1 MSKIESFSNDQGIS
15 QEILINNVGNQVI
28 KWLKKNI
35 TSLNNKKFLILIGKG
50 NNGSDGL
57 TIAKKLLPIVK
68 NVFVAAPIGRSED
81 NYIKNFISAGG
92 EVYGIKK
99 NINIKAFEEALNTT
113 DIVIDCIFGTGIN
126 KSINHPLDIF
136 FNMVN
141 ESKKPVIALD
151 IPSGINPNTGEND
164 KNSLKVHTTLMLGF
178 PKFGCVNN
186 QNPKIVGN
194 LQILDIGLS
203 KNSPINIQ
211 SHWITQKLV
220 SEMLPKRDPAGYKN
234 IFGNVGIIAGSNQ
247 YKGACILTTLG
258 SIYSGVGICTVIT
271 NKSLIKNIL
280 NSVPEAIFIELPED
294 DKTQI
299 IDPYKSLKKLVPLFQ
314 KNKFS
319 SLVIGPGL
327 SLSKET
333 EIFVNKILEKTP
345 NNIPIIIDADAITI
359 ISKIKQKF
367 KDHINT
373 SNIIVTPHIGELQ
386 KMTGI
391 SKNKIVKNRFEIVK
405 EYAKKERINV
415 VSKGAPTIIASPDGS
430 TFISPWV
437 NSGLSKAGSGDILS
451 GLIGGLAAQPDMN
464 SINASVIG
472 VFIHGLAAEN
482 SKKKFGEHSMR
493 LTELTKEIALAFRDI
508 ENYPPDR
515 NFFN

>member
-1 MSKIESFSNDQGIS
+1 MSIIESFSNDQGIS
-15 QEILINNVGNQVI
+15 QEILINNVGTQVI

-35 TSLNNKKFLILIGKG
+35 TFLNNKKILILIGKG

-57 TIAKKLLPIVK
+57 IIAERLLPIVK
-68 NVFVAAPIGRSED
+68 NVFVIAPIGRSED
-81 NYIKNFISAGG
+81 NYTKNFISAGG

-99 NINIKAFEEALNTT
+99 NINVKAFEEILNAT
-113 DIVIDCIFGTGIN
+113 DIVIDCVFGTGIN
-126 KSINHPLDIF
+126 KTIDHPLDIF
-136 FNMVN
+136 FNLVN

-151 IPSGINPNTGEND
+151 IPSGVNPNTGEND
-164 KNSLKVHTTLMLGF
+164 KNSLMVHTTLMLGL

-194 LQILDIGLS
+194 LQVLDIGLS
-203 KNSPINIQ
+203 KNPPINIQ

-220 SEMLPKRDPAGYKN
+220 SKMLPKRDPAGYKN
-234 IFGNVGIIAGSNQ
+234 VFGNVGIIAGSNQ
-247 YKGACILTTLG
+247 YKGAGILTTLG
-258 SIYSGVGICTVIT
+258 SLHSGVGICTVIT
-271 NKSLIKNIL
+271 NQSLINNML
-280 NSVPEAIFIELPED
+280 NSLPEVIFIELPED
-294 DKTQI
+294 NKTQI
-299 IDPYKSLKKLVPLFQ
+299 IEPSKSLKKLASLFQ

-333 EIFVNKILEKTP
+333 EIFVNKILGKIP

-359 ISKIKQKF
+359 ISKIKNKL

-386 KMTGI
+386 KLTGI
-391 SKNKIVKNRFEIVK
+391 SKKKIVKNRLQIVQ
-405 EYAKKERINV
+405 EYAKKEGVNI
-415 VSKGAPTIIASPDGS
+415 VSKGAPTIIVSPDGS
-430 TFISPWV
+430 TFISPWI

-451 GLIGGLAAQPDMN
+451 GLIGGLAAQPDIN
-464 SINASVIG
+464 SINASIIG

-482 SKKKFGEHSMR
+482 FRRKKGERSMR
-493 LTELTKEIALAFRDI
+493 ITELAKEIALAFKDI